1 MYLDRGLPGKTNLCL
16 TSSASGG
23 ISWPHHLTQCS
34 YHKHKHHAW
43 VAMQGTET
51 LCGILSEGKTKE
63 VKKKRL
69 QIYAAPPPTH
79 TDWGPSFI
87 NAIILLGLHLLS
99 LCLKIHW
106 INSSAHSLLSTVKQF
121 LVFFLSG
128 PAKVLPGEASSS
140 WNWFVLSDTSACS
153 LSQIALPLPLS
164 SLFFFPWMFR
174 CMCDGFCNEDSLMWR
189 RSRVTRVLSW
199 ARGKKCKAGKTTV
212 SHFLPPN
219 QFQPSRM
226 DLSGFVQFNFYFP
239 ALFWFFRQHLVQ
251 V

>member
-121 LVFFLSG
+121 LVFFCL
-128 PAKVLPGEASSS
+128 VLLKSCQ
-140 WNWFVLSDTSACS
+140 V
-153 LSQIALPLPLS
+153 SQA
-164 SLFFFPWMFR
+164 
-174 CMCDGFCNEDSLMWR
+174 
-189 RSRVTRVLSW
+189 
-199 ARGKKCKAGKTTV
+199 AAGI
-212 SHFLPPN
+212 
-219 QFQPSRM
+219 
-226 DLSGFVQFNFYFP
+226 G
-239 ALFWFFRQHLVQ
+239 LFWVILLHAVWVRLLFLSLCLLSFSFPESFAACVMASVMRTLWCGGDLG
-251 V
+251 